1 MTALHW
7 DGTGE
12 KVFETGVDHGVLY
25 IPDEDGEYTNGVA
38 WNGLVTIT
46 QSPTGAESNKTY
58 ADNIVYG
65 NLISVEEFE
74 ATLEAYTCPQEFY
87 EFDGMA
93 TVANGV
99 RVGQQLRRPFGL
111 SWRTLMGND
120 VLGTT
125 YGYKIHLGYGLS
137 ASPSEKAHTTVND
150 SPEMTNFSWDLT
162 SVPTAFLDYPDL
174 KPTSVL
180 EIDSTTVDPTALAAL
195 ELILYGDTG
204 VDPRLPTVDEVAN
217 LFAGTATA
225 TNITVAPATDA
236 VAIGGTTTNVRFTI
250 DHWDGDEWVSD
261 GEDLTEAAAEAL
273 VLVTGTVYQVRLSA
287 TANHYIPAAQQTLHY
302 VVPT

>member
-7 DGTGE
+7 DAIGE
-12 KVFETGVDHGVLY
+12 KVYETGVDHGVLY
-25 IPDEDGEYTNGVA
+25 IPDEDGEYDNGVA

-74 ATLEAYTCPQEFY
+74 ATLEAYTCPPEFY

-93 TVANGV
+93 TVAPGV
-99 RVGQQLRRPFGL
+99 RVGQQMRKPFGL
-111 SWRTLMGND
+111 SWRTLVGND
-120 VLGTT
+120 VLGTSF
-125 YGYKIHLGYGLS
+125 GYKIHLGYGLT
-137 ASPSEKAHTTVND
+137 ASPSEKAHSTVND

-162 SVPTAFLDYPDL
+162 SVPTAFADYPDL
-174 KPTSVL
+174 KPASVL

-195 ELILYGDTG
+195 ELILYGAVG
-204 VDPRLPTVDEVAN
+204 VDPRLPTPDEVAN
-217 LFAGTATA
+217 LFAGTAIA

-236 VAIGGTTTNVRFTI
+236 VAIGGTTTNALFTI
-250 DHWDGDEWVSD
+250 RHWTGSAWVVDGADIN
-261 GEDLTEAAAEAL
+261 EAAAEAL
-273 VLVTGTVYQVRLSA
+273 VLVTGTVYEVTVSA
-287 TANHYIPAAQQTLHY
+287 AANYYVPAAQTSLFY